1 MQAKDV
7 VYKIYIIITLYEKLS
22 FCDIFST
29 NRQVLL
35 NDQIT
40 EQKGIVTRKKK
51 KPILKIFDNTEYFIL
66 FYFFFFFTFFF

>member
-40 EQKGIVTRKKK
+40 EQKGKVTRKKK
-51 KPILKIFDNTEYFIL
+51 KSPF
-66 FYFFFFFTFFF
+66 